1 VSAGRTEPVPATPFG
16 LRDGHGFT
24 CITAGKPRLIQRR
37 FELIGPTEYGAW
49 LETDTAYS
57 WHGAKLIRLAKRTF
71 KRHGYPMRS
80 EIEVGSGCGPVS

>member
-1 VSAGRTEPVPATPFG
+1 LVPAGATLGYGGDSG
-16 LRDGHGFT
+16 LQAGFT
-24 CITAGKPRLIQRR
+24 CIAAGQPRVIQRA

-57 WHGAKLIRLAKRTF
+57 WHGAKLIRLSKRTF
-71 KRHGYPMRS
+71 RRHGYLKRS